1 MLTNVLGPIQ
11 LTKNLL
17 FALSENG
24 RVVNVSSKMGGLMLH
39 PQITQ
44 LKFNDPNL
52 KLGDIEEGV
61 EDFINSVS
69 KKDIS
74 RWYSCAYGTSKM
86 FLNARACPMIS
97 HHWSDN

>member
-44 LKFNDPNL
+44 LKFNDPYL

-86 FLNARACPMIS
+86 FLNA
-97 HHWSDN
+97 WSRFILQ